1 MNRRAYGTE
10 GEQAACAHLQRRGWE
25 ILERNFRRGPG
36 EIDVIARRR
45 GLIAFVEVKRRGSL
59 RCGRPAEAVNAEKQR
74 RIVQVA
80 ALYMQENGLEDARV
94 RFDVI
99 EILPGEL
106 RHIEGAIDATGFF

>member
-74 RIVQVA
+74 RIARVA

-99 EILPGEL
+99 EILPGTV
-106 RHIEGAIDATGFF
+106 RHIPAAFDGTYL